1 MIGAGG
7 TGGHVYPALAAA
19 EALVKHYSPVILTF
33 AGSGTLAAD
42 MVRESGLPFAD
53 YRDIQGGP
61 IAGVS
66 LVQKL
71 VSLFKL
77 LVGTAQALA
86 MIRHWR
92 PDVVLLTGG
101 WGGLP
106 TAVAARLCGVPVLI
120 YLPDIEPGSTIRVLQ
135 RFAARIA
142 ITVPDSSQYFP
153 NVDTRVTGYPLR
165 EDFCE
170 ATCEAGQAHF
180 GLDPTRK
187 TLFVF
192 GGSRGAR
199 SINLAVKAIV
209 PDLVA
214 LGIQIIHVSGSLDW
228 PNVEQFQ
235 QSLTGETAQH
245 YHAFPY
251 LHHEM
256 GLGMAAADLVICRSG
271 ASTLAELPY
280 YNVPSILVP
289 YPYAWQYQKVNADY
303 LAAQGAAICMEDG
316 RLTSDLL
323 PTVRHL
329 MEHPAELAAMQTAA
343 QAINPPNGSLR
354 LAEELVQLAKE
365 SQ

>member
-19 EALVKHYSPVILTF
+19 EALVEHFGPVSLTF

-61 IAGVS
+61 IAGVN
-66 LVQKL
+66 LLQKA
-71 VSLFKL
+71 VSGVKL
-77 LVGTAQALA
+77 MVGTVQAL
-86 MIRHWR
+86 MMMRQWR
-92 PDVVLLTGG
+92 PDVLLLTGG

-106 TAVAARLCGVPVLI
+106 SAVAARLSGVPVLI
-120 YLPDIEPGSTIRVLQ
+120 YLPDIEPGSTIKVLQ

-142 ITVPDSSQYFP
+142 ITVPDSSSYFP
-153 NVDTRVTGYPLR
+153 NVETSVTGYPLR
-165 EDFCE
+165 KEFCG
-170 ATCEAGQAHF
+170 ATREAGLAHF
-180 GLDPTRK
+180 GLDPARK

-214 LGIQIIHVSGSLDW
+214 LGMQIIHVSGGLDW
-228 PNVEQFQ
+228 PNVSAFQ
-235 QSLTGETAQH
+235 QGLAEESAQH

-256 GLGMAAADLVICRSG
+256 GLAMAAADLVICRSG

-280 YNVPSILVP
+280 YNAPSILVP

-303 LAAQGAAICMEDG
+303 LAARGAAICMEDG

-323 PTVRHL
+323 PTVQRL
-329 MEHPAELAAMQTAA
+329 MQNPADLAAMRSAA
-343 QAINPPNGSLR
+343 EAIKPPNGSLR

>member
-19 EALVKHYSPVILTF
+19 EALVQHHSPLSLTF

-53 YRDIQGGP
+53 YREIQGGP

-66 LVQKL
+66 LPQKL
-71 VSLFKL
+71 MSSLKL
-77 LVGTAQALA
+77 MAGTVQAVA
-86 MIRHWR
+86 MIRHHR
-92 PDVVLLTGG
+92 PDVLLLTGG

-106 TAVAARLCGVPVLI
+106 TAVAARLCRVPVLI
-120 YLPDIEPGSTIRVLQ
+120 YLPDIEPGSTIKVLQ

-142 ITVPDSSQYFP
+142 ITVPDSAQYFP
-153 NVDTRVTGYPLR
+153 TIETTVTGYPLR
-165 EDFCE
+165 EDFCG
-170 ATCEAGQAHF
+170 ATRESGLTHF
-180 GLDPTRK
+180 ALDTARK

-199 SINLAVKAIV
+199 SINQALMAIV
-209 PDLVA
+209 PQLVA
-214 LGIQIIHVSGSLDW
+214 GGMQIIHVSGSLDW
-228 PNVEQFQ
+228 PNVEAFRAGL
-235 QSLTGETAQH
+235 SPEVAQH
-245 YHAFPY
+245 YHAYPY

-256 GLGMAAADLVICRSG
+256 GMAMAAADLVVCRSG

-303 LAAQGAAICMEDG
+303 LAARGAAICMEDK
-316 RLTSDLL
+316 RLTDELL
-323 PTVRHL
+323 PTVQRL
-329 MEHPAELAAMQTAA
+329 MEHPSELASMRAAA
-343 QAINPPNGSLR
+343 QAITPPNGALR